1 MTSQLSKDLTGM
13 LHGLNMIRQAQAA
26 LPAQR
31 VILKERVVTK
41 VQRTAIQ
48 RDQFMKEQAAVEKA
62 EEMRFEA
69 EMLKQRQEMIDE

>member
-48 RDQFMKEQAAVEKA
+48 RDHFMKEQAAT
-62 EEMRFEA
+62 
-69 EMLKQRQEMIDE
+69 